1 MRSGTWNLFPEK
13 RFPKPADFL
22 PEERGLS
29 MNKQQTVLIADDE
42 PQIREILSIYFKK
55 EGFKVIEAADGAE
68 ALVQVQAGKPDII
81 LLDIMMPVLD
91 GLEVCKQV
99 RKISDIPII
108 MLTAKDSDDDRIL
121 GLEIGADDYISK
133 PFNTREVVARVKA
146 VLRRTNAS
154 MSGQNK
160 QVLEYP
166 NLMINLSEYR
176 VVAFGREITFT
187 AKEMELL
194 WCLASNPGI
203 VFSRNQLLEKIWGYT
218 YYGDTRTV
226 DTHIKRVRHKLDI
239 PPDST
244 WDIMTVWGVGY
255 KFEVKK

>member
-1 MRSGTWNLFPEK
+1 
-13 RFPKPADFL
+13 
-22 PEERGLS
+22 
-29 MNKQQTVLIADDE
+29 
-42 PQIREILSIYFKK
+42 
-55 EGFKVIEAADGAE
+55 
-68 ALVQVQAGKPDII
+68 VQVQAGKPDII

-154 MSGQNK
+154 LNTQNK

-166 NLMINLSEYR
+166 DLMINLSEYR

-226 DTHIKRVRHKLDI
+226 DTHIKRVRHKLAI
-239 PPDST
+239 PPDSA

-255 KFEVKK
+255 KFEVKKDK

>member
-1 MRSGTWNLFPEK
+1 M
-13 RFPKPADFL
+13 
-22 PEERGLS
+22 ER
-29 MNKQQTVLIADDE
+29 QQTVLIADDKA
-42 PQIREILSIYFKK
+42 QIREILSLYFKK

-99 RKISDIPII
+99 RKISDVPII

-146 VLRRTNAS
+146 VLRRTS
-154 MSGQNK
+154 QSISSSNK

-239 PPDST
+239 PPDSS

>member
-1 MRSGTWNLFPEK
+1 MSDG
-13 RFPKPADFL
+13 
-22 PEERGLS
+22 
-29 MNKQQTVLIADDE
+29 TVLIVDDE
-42 PQIREILSIYFKK
+42 PAIRKLLTRVAASCGYESLTASN
-55 EGFKVIEAADGAE
+55 GHEAIVMSRDSKIN
-68 ALVQVQAGKPDII
+68 LI

-99 RKISDIPII
+99 RKISDVPII

-146 VLRRTNAS
+146 VLRRTS
-154 MSGQNK
+154 QSISSSNK

-239 PPDST
+239 PPDSS

>member
-1 MRSGTWNLFPEK
+1 
-13 RFPKPADFL
+13 
-22 PEERGLS
+22 

-55 EGFKVIEAADGAE
+55 EGCKVIEAADGAE

-154 MSGQNK
+154 MSSQNK

>member
-1 MRSGTWNLFPEK
+1 
-13 RFPKPADFL
+13 
-22 PEERGLS
+22 

-68 ALVQVQAGKPDII
+68 ALVQVQAGKPDIT

>member
-1 MRSGTWNLFPEK
+1 M
-13 RFPKPADFL
+13 L
-22 PEERGLS
+22 PTVQWSEPRLQAAVCCQKYAGYTI
-29 MNKQQTVLIADDE
+29 MDKQQTVLIADDE

-55 EGFKVIEAADGAE
+55 EGFKVIEAQDGAE

-99 RKISDIPII
+99 RKISDVPII

-146 VLRRTNAS
+146 VLRRT
-154 MSGQNK
+154 GQTVTTQNK

>member
-1 MRSGTWNLFPEK
+1 
-13 RFPKPADFL
+13 
-22 PEERGLS
+22 

-154 MSGQNK
+154 LNTQNK

-166 NLMINLSEYR
+166 DLMINLSEYR

-226 DTHIKRVRHKLDI
+226 DTHIKRVRHKLAI
-239 PPDST
+239 PPDSA
-244 WDIMTVWGVGY
+244 WDITTVWGVGY
-255 KFEVKK
+255 KFEVKKDK

>member
-1 MRSGTWNLFPEK
+1 M
-13 RFPKPADFL
+13 D
-22 PEERGLS
+22 
-29 MNKQQTVLIADDE
+29 KQQTVLIADDE
-42 PQIREILSIYFKK
+42 EQIRNILSIYFKK
-55 EGFKVIEAADGAE
+55 EGFKVVEAADGAE
-68 ALVQVQAGKPDII
+68 ALMQTQSAKPDII
-81 LLDIMMPVLD
+81 ILDIMMPVLD

-108 MLTAKDSDDDRIL
+108 MLTAKDEDDDRIL
-121 GLEIGADDYISK
+121 GLEIGADDYITK
-133 PFNTREVVARVKA
+133 PFNTREVVARVNA
-146 VLRRTNAS
+146 VLRRSSQTVT
-154 MSGQNK
+154 SGK
-160 QVLEYP
+160 KEVLEFP

-176 VVAFGREITFT
+176 VVAFGKEVTFT

-226 DTHIKRVRHKLDI
+226 DTHIKRVRHKLNI
-239 PPDST
+239 PNDST
-244 WDIMTVWGVGY
+244 WDILTVWGVGY

>member
-1 MRSGTWNLFPEK
+1 
-13 RFPKPADFL
+13 
-22 PEERGLS
+22 

-55 EGFKVIEAADGAE
+55 EGFKVIEAAE

-99 RKISDIPII
+99 RKISDVPII

-154 MSGQNK
+154 LNTQNK

-166 NLMINLSEYR
+166 DLMINLSEYR

-226 DTHIKRVRHKLDI
+226 DTHIKRVRHKLAI

-255 KFEVKK
+255 KFEVKKDK

>member
-1 MRSGTWNLFPEK
+1 
-13 RFPKPADFL
+13 
-22 PEERGLS
+22 

-42 PQIREILSIYFKK
+42 RQIREILSIYFKK

-166 NLMINLSEYR
+166 NMMINLSEYR

>member
-1 MRSGTWNLFPEK
+1 
-13 RFPKPADFL
+13 
-22 PEERGLS
+22 

-42 PQIREILSIYFKK
+42 RQIREILSIYFKK

>member
-1 MRSGTWNLFPEK
+1 
-13 RFPKPADFL
+13 
-22 PEERGLS
+22 

-91 GLEVCKQV
+91 RLEVCKQV

-154 MSGQNK
+154 MSSQNK

>member
-1 MRSGTWNLFPEK
+1 
-13 RFPKPADFL
+13 
-22 PEERGLS
+22 

-154 MSGQNK
+154 LNTQNK

-166 NLMINLSEYR
+166 DLMINLSEYR

-226 DTHIKRVRHKLDI
+226 DTHIKRVRHKLAS
-239 PPDST
+239 PPDSA

-255 KFEVKK
+255 KFEVKKDK

>member
-1 MRSGTWNLFPEK
+1 
-13 RFPKPADFL
+13 
-22 PEERGLS
+22 

-42 PQIREILSIYFKK
+42 PQIREILSIFFKK

-99 RKISDIPII
+99 RKISDVPII

-154 MSGQNK
+154 LNTQNK

-166 NLMINLSEYR
+166 DLMINLSEYR

-226 DTHIKRVRHKLDI
+226 DTHIKRVRHKLAI

-255 KFEVKK
+255 KFEVKKDK

>member
-1 MRSGTWNLFPEK
+1 
-13 RFPKPADFL
+13 
-22 PEERGLS
+22 

-160 QVLEYP
+160 QGLEYP

>member
-1 MRSGTWNLFPEK
+1 M
-13 RFPKPADFL
+13 D
-22 PEERGLS
+22 
-29 MNKQQTVLIADDE
+29 KQQTVLIADDE
-42 PQIREILSIYFKK
+42 EQIRNILSIYFKK
-55 EGFKVIEAADGAE
+55 EGFKVVEAADGAE
-68 ALVQVQAGKPDII
+68 ALMQTQSAKPDII
-81 LLDIMMPVLD
+81 ILDIMMPVLN

-108 MLTAKDSDDDRIL
+108 MLTAKDEDDDRIL
-121 GLEIGADDYISK
+121 GLEIGADDYITK
-133 PFNTREVVARVKA
+133 PFNTREVVARVNA
-146 VLRRTNAS
+146 VLRRSSQTVP
-154 MSGQNK
+154 SGK
-160 QVLEYP
+160 KEVLEFP

-176 VVAFGREITFT
+176 VVAFGKEVTFT

-226 DTHIKRVRHKLDI
+226 DTHIKRVRHKLNI
-239 PPDST
+239 PNDST
-244 WDIMTVWGVGY
+244 WDILTVWGVGY

>member
-1 MRSGTWNLFPEK
+1 
-13 RFPKPADFL
+13 
-22 PEERGLS
+22 

-108 MLTAKDSDDDRIL
+108 MITAKDSDDDRIL

-154 MSGQNK
+154 MSSQNK

>member
-1 MRSGTWNLFPEK
+1 
-13 RFPKPADFL
+13 
-22 PEERGLS
+22 

-176 VVAFGREITFT
+176 VVAFGQKITFT